1 MKKAL
6 IAAAVIASAI
16 GFTQQAKAQSTP
28 HAIGLHIGGST
39 MDLEYQYHFSQEN
52 FLDVTAGLFDLGDG
66 MSVQGIYNWNF
77 QEWSDWTPNFGTW
90 KAWGGLGAGIGY
102 VDNNDNSG
110 LTLGPAA
117 TLGFGFTLKDA
128 PVTIGIDYRP
138 WLGLCLGNDSGI
150 VGKGFFNFGLTA
162 TYRF

>member
-6 IAAAVIASAI
+6 ITAAIIASAI
-16 GFTQQAKAQSTP
+16 GMTQQANAQTTP

-39 MDLEYQYHFSQEN
+39 IDLEYQYHFSQKN
-52 FLDVTAGLFDLGDG
+52 FLDVTAGIFNLGDG

-77 QEWSDWTPNFGTW
+77 QEWSDWTPKFATW
-90 KAWGGLGAGIGY
+90 KAWGGVGAGIGY
-102 VDNNDNSG
+102 VDDNDDSG

-117 TLGFGFTLKDA
+117 TLGFGFTLKAA
-128 PVTIGIDYRP
+128 PVTIGLDYRP
-138 WLGLCLGNDSGI
+138 WLGLCLGSDSGI
-150 VGKGFFNFGLTA
+150 VSEGFFNFGLTA